1 MDGGF
6 SSATWRRGLGVSE
19 TRRLDDGG
27 IVSVH
32 AIAKQRSGPYFD
44 EQVRRAEFEMSG
56 NGSTMQQQVDE
67 MRPVACVHSMQSSW
81 NSVRLELLGPL

>member
-1 MDGGF
+1 
-6 SSATWRRGLGVSE
+6 LGVSE

-67 MRPVACVHSMQSSW
+67 RRPGR
-81 NSVRLELLGPL
+81 VRPFDAKLVEFGSAGTLGAALTLFYP